1 MKIETIYIQGVGG
14 IINLDIKFHPNMNI
28 ICGPNGIGKT
38 TVLESVAHCF
48 ANGETNIL
56 KRHIHS
62 ANSEIKACFSHAS
75 ESINVAFQFQQ
86 YEPRDKVQI
95 HGRYDK
101 SQYLLSLKT
110 TRTFAYVPLDSIGK
124 DTAKVAHVLWEDT
137 KNGVTLHDIK
147 NWFANRYL
155 YSAHKGALS
164 EEQLKNFEL
173 AKKCFSAL
181 NSDFTFSKVNASSN
195 EILVNTPSGEIYY
208 EYLSSGF
215 KSCLSILFGIIKEI
229 EFRFS
234 SPSITAESF
243 DGVVLIDELE
253 LHLHPEWQYRIANVL
268 TDIFP
273 NVQFIV
279 TTHSPHIIQS
289 AKQNQIIVLENQD
302 GETTLRE
309 LPDSKYGFK
318 GWTLDEVL
326 TDVMGMT
333 DTRTQEFID
342 LMERFGLAIDNED
355 YNAALAAFNDLDDS
369 LHPANHIRKL
379 LRLQLASI
387 AGMNNDQ
394 A

>member
-1 MKIETIYIQGVGG
+1 MKIENIHIQGVGG
-14 IINLDIKFHPNMNI
+14 ITDLVIKFHPNMNI

-38 TVLESVAHCF
+38 TILESVAHCF
-48 ANGETNIL
+48 SHGETSIL
-56 KRHIHS
+56 KRHI
-62 ANSEIKACFSHAS
+62 NSEHSEITARFSHAS

-86 YEPRDKVQI
+86 YEPRDKANI
-95 HGRYDK
+95 NGRYDK
-101 SQYLLSLKT
+101 SQFLLSLKT
-110 TRTFAYVPLDSIGK
+110 TRTFAYTPLDSISK
-124 DTAKVAHVLWEDT
+124 DTAKAVHTLWEES
-137 KNGVTLHDIK
+137 KNGVSLHDVK
-147 NWFANRYL
+147 NWFVNRYL
-155 YSAHKGALS
+155 YSAHLGALS
-164 EEQLKNFEL
+164 TEQMQNFKL

-181 NSDFTFSKVNASSN
+181 NRNFTFSKVSASSN
-195 EILVNTPSGEIYY
+195 EILVNTPNGEIYY

-253 LHLHPEWQYRIANVL
+253 LHLHPEWQYRIAAVL

-273 NVQFIV
+273 NVQFLV

-289 AKQNQIIVLENQD
+289 AEPKQIIVLENQD
-302 GETTLRE
+302 GVTTLRE

-333 DTRTQEFID
+333 DTRTKDFID
-342 LMERFGLAIDNED
+342 LMTCFGSAIDNED
-355 YNAALAAFNDLDDS
+355 YNVALAAFNDLDDS

-387 AGMNNDQ
+387 AGENNDQ